1 MRKCHCTSNTK
12 IKGVFRGFF
21 QEGNLEHGCDP
32 VGLIEL
38 EDGPISAHCATSI
51 QFDEPPEE
59 VAQNSTS
66 DNKQMDAIALLKEI
80 YHKTECENADSCR
93 YKATFYMKTYDKLE
107 KIAQQYTFVNVRQH

>member
-38 EDGPISAHCATSI
+38 EDGTISAPCATSI
-51 QFDEPPEE
+51 QFDEPPKE
-59 VAQNSTS
+59 VANDSASHNSVRNVSCATCS
-66 DNKQMDAIALLKEI
+66 KNIDDD
-80 YHKTECENADSCR
+80 HCESGGWNGSGSCTMWAPR
-93 YKATFYMKTYDKLE
+93 
-107 KIAQQYTFVNVRQH
+107 NQHP